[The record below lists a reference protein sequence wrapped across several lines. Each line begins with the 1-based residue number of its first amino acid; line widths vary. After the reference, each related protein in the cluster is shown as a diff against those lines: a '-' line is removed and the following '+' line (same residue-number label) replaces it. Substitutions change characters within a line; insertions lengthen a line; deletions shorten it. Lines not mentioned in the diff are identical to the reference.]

1 MISNDDKITGR
12 PTVPIVSP
20 VSGGGNG
27 NGHPTSE
34 LDDESNGSIWEQDKN
49 REEEN
54 ESQGGAD
61 PSLPWETNLR
71 LPRSVIPNHYDLYL
85 FPDLSTGM
93 FSGKIYIVIAIYCS
107 QHTVAIVVLVLT
119 LWFISFSGNVS
130 IHVTSKEERDH
141 FLVHSKYLHILA
153 SNVKRDQKEVDLVEV
168 LPLVHEKH
176 EFLVFRTKDNVPP
189 GNYTINIGRC

>member
-93 FSGKIYIVIAIYCS
+93 FSGKIYIVIAIYCFATKYCRYRRS
-107 QHTVAIVVLVLT
+107 SSYA
-119 LWFISFSGNVS
+119 
-130 IHVTSKEERDH
+130 
-141 FLVHSKYLHILA
+141 LVHIFFRKCFYT
-153 SNVKRDQKEVDLVEV
+153 RDE
-168 LPLVHEKH
+168 
-176 EFLVFRTKDNVPP
+176 
-189 GNYTINIGRC
+189 